1 MVKKEKES
9 SGFPID
15 DMIEDTSLEDSE
27 MDEWE
32 RKEREKRKKV
42 ARLMARAILKGS
54 LDEDGIYGTI
64 SGLRTCCTTFFIL
77 PSSIFSS

>member
-27 MDEWE
+27 MDDWE

-54 LDEDGIYGTI
+54 LDEDGITE
-64 SGLRTCCTTFFIL
+64 
-77 PSSIFSS
+77 SIMSFYDAAQLMRSI